1 MSMHCAIAIPTFNRA
16 RQAHRAVSAALSQSY
31 DDLSVVVVDDGSTD
45 DTAAALA
52 SFFDHPQFIYLQLK
66 RNAGTGKAK
75 NVALA
80 LANFDAITFHD
91 SDDLPHR
98 DKILLQ
104 QRALALPGVMAH
116 ECLNWPVARKQAGQ
130 RLDVD
135 VVLTHHELVRADGSV
150 FQIART
156 LSLVDDF
163 FPQLQMAAGPP
174 GDWIL
179 VNSGLFRR
187 DVFTRVGG
195 YDDTIEEDRDLRN
208 RIIMSGSIVWVVDRP
223 LLTKI
228 ETPDSL
234 TVGND
239 TNYASGR
246 RAREREAIWSRIEA
260 WKRTGEVPPVALD
273 LADVD
278 VGFVSRPERLG
289 LARDMPMTAATRA
302 HLLGVL
308 QPRTGRVAA

>member
-1 MSMHCAIAIPTFNRA
+1 MSTHCAIAIPTYNRA
-16 RQAHRAVSAALSQSY
+16 RQVHRAVAAALAQSY
-31 DDLSVVVVDDGSTD
+31 DDLAVVVIDDGSTD
-45 DTAAALA
+45 ETAAALA
-52 SFFDHPQFIYLQLK
+52 PFFEHPQFTYVQIK

-75 NVALA
+75 NLALA
-80 LANFDAITFHD
+80 LAPFDAITFHD

-98 DKILLQ
+98 DKLLLQ

-116 ECLNWPVARKQAGQ
+116 ECLNWAVAGKQAGQ

-150 FQIART
+150 FRIART
-156 LSLVDDF
+156 LSMVDDF

-187 DVFTRVGG
+187 DVFARIGG
-195 YDDTIEEDRDLRN
+195 YDDTIKEDRDLRN
-208 RIIMSGSIVWVVDRP
+208 RVIMSGSVVWVVDRP

-234 TVGND
+234 TVGNE

-273 LADVD
+273 LADVEI
-278 VGFVSRPERLG
+278 GFVSRPG
-289 LARDMPMTAATRA
+289 QFAVARDIPMTNATRA
-302 HLLGVL
+302 HLQAVL
-308 QPRTGRVAA
+308 QPWTGRAAA